1 MIPLAHKLKP
11 TSLTEIVGQEHLLN
25 KSSFLRRA
33 ILRDEIP
40 SMILYGPPGCG
51 KTSLAYVIA
60 KTTKS
65 NFVVVNAV
73 SAGIKDLRNV
83 IEKAKSEKK
92 SLFNKKTILFI
103 DEIHRFNK
111 KQQDYLL
118 PFVERGVVILIG
130 ATTENPSFEVNSALL
145 SRMQVFVLKALTE
158 ENIKQILAQALS
170 KIKEQKIVSF
180 DGVKIDA
187 KYLDLIAFYSHG
199 DARFALNI
207 LEQIFKEIS
216 AGQKISEKL
225 LKDIMQNKALMYDKN
240 GEEHYNIISALHKS
254 MRDGDAD
261 AAVYWTMRMIKGGE
275 DPKYIVRR
283 MIRFA
288 SEDIGNANPEALR
301 VAIATKEAVLFLGLP
316 ECNTALVQCAIYL
329 AKSPKSNACYVATQR
344 ASDDIE
350 KLGPLP
356 VPLHLRNAAT
366 KLMKEW
372 GYGKGYKYAHDFK
385 NAKVNQE
392 HLPKELKGRKY
403 YRLFAK

>member
-11 TSLTEIVGQEHLLN
+11 TSLEEIVGQEHLLN

-65 NFVVVNAV
+65 NFVIVNAV

-118 PFVERGVVILIG
+118 PFVERGVIILIG

-158 ENIKQILAQALS
+158 KNIKQILVQALA
-170 KIKEQKIVSF
+170 KIKKQKMVSF
-180 DGVKIDA
+180 DSAKIDA

-216 AGQKISEKL
+216 AGQKISERL

-288 SEDIGNANPEALR
+288 SEDIGNANPEALQIA
-301 VAIATKEAVLFLGLP
+301 VATKEAVLFLGLP
-316 ECNTALVQCAIYL
+316 ECNTALIQCATYL
-329 AKSPKSNACYVATQR
+329 AKSPKSNACYVATQK

-350 KLGPLP
+350 KFGPLT

-372 GYGKGYKYAHDFK
+372 GYGKDYKYAHNFK
-385 NAKVNQE
+385 NARVNQE

-403 YRLFAK
+403 YNDEE